1 MHQAGREGATV
12 NKYQRL
18 IKQLTATGIKCAVA
32 LAVAG
37 AIFAGASTY
46 EDGVLQSKKE
56 AEDKL
61 KQDETL
67 LATLTA
73 QLDSTDTAQKKFI
86 EMQGGRNIEDFSANF
101 EAFQAFLKA
110 AKDRYRLSIEIL
122 PAKEAVSDK
131 PELKNFT
138 HDVMVRPK
146 VELTIKAISDLHI
159 FSFISDMQRNAPGL
173 IHVEKVT
180 LKRPE
185 KVDFTDQTYDTL
197 KSGAS
202 PLLVEANIQLTWL
215 RFVQKA
221 TKPDANSAPAT
232 P

>member
-1 MHQAGREGATV
+1 M
-12 NKYQRL
+12 NKYQKL
-18 IKQLTATGIKCAVA
+18 LKQLIATGIKCGVA
-32 LAVAG
+32 MAIAG

-46 EDGVLQSKKE
+46 EASVLQKKKE

-61 KQDETL
+61 AQDEAL
-67 LATLTA
+67 LTTLTA

-86 EMQGGRNIEDFSANF
+86 ELQGGRDIEDFSSNF

-122 PAKEAVSDK
+122 PTKETVSDK
-131 PELKNFT
+131 SELKNFT

-146 VELTIKAISDLHI
+146 VELTIKAISDVHV
-159 FSFISDMQRNAPGL
+159 FSFIRDMQSNAPGL
-173 IHVEKVT
+173 VHVEKVT
-180 LKRPE
+180 LKRLE
-185 KVDFTDQTYDTL
+185 KNDFNDQTYDTL

-202 PLLVEANIQLTWL
+202 PLLVEATIQLTWL
-215 RFVQKA
+215 RFVQKVA
-221 TKPDANSAPAT
+221 KPAASAAPAA